1 MKIKLNSEV
10 EYWVSWYHQNSLHKD
25 KNKMSVIIF
34 TPEAPYTECIIENKT
49 HSHIRGKGIAKLGK
63 KEKQFNKDFGRKIS
77 LKKAMA
83 AIGLNKET
91 RTLFW
96 NEYHKLTNKPQRI
109 K

>member
-1 MKIKLNSEV
+1 MKIKLNSGV
-10 EYWVSWYHQNSLHKD
+10 EYWVSWYHQNPIKNE
-25 KNKMSVIIF
+25 NKMSITIF
-34 TPEAPYTECIIENKT
+34 SSETPCTECIIENKT
-49 HSHIRGKGIAKLGK
+49 NSHIRGKGIAKLGK

-77 LKKAMA
+77 LKKAMTT
-83 AIGLNKET
+83 IGLNKET